1 MARDK
6 ASKIPPGA
14 ARRLPRRCSCMP
26 GRADPTRP
34 SLGRAHASA
43 HERFGGTENVS
54 DILCSEV
61 KDFVTLDVLIDAI
74 RSRMTAG
81 EPVDVPALCQ
91 IVNTKMGL
99 ARMLGLARKAKRV
112 RSLQEVMKG
121 AA

>member
-6 ASKIPPGA
+6 SDKFLLA
-14 ARRLPRRCSCMP
+14 LPIGYRGDALACQDEQTP
-26 GRADPTRP
+26 
-34 SLGRAHASA
+34 LGRALA
-43 HERFGGTENVS
+43 ERMQRLTSDLGGTENVS

-61 KDFVTLDVLIDAI
+61 RDFIVLDLLIDAI

-81 EPVDVPALCQ
+81 EAVDVPALCQ